1 VKRKTQAPPEEVNL
15 LGLVPVRNMKWETS
29 EEGQVV
35 LLRPKYRNAFLARL
49 LLPRMKNPHYKI
61 KLDDIGSYFWQ
72 NCDGAR
78 TIKEIAELQK
88 KRFGEAVD
96 PLYDRIS
103 LFLQTLQRSRF
114 IVFKETNGQADP
126 PAR

>member
-1 VKRKTQAPPEEVNL
+1 
-15 LGLVPVRNMKWETS
+15 MKWETS

-49 LLPRMKNPHYKI
+49 LLPRMKNPYYKI
-61 KLDDIGSYFWQ
+61 KLDEIGSYFWQ
-72 NCDGAR
+72 NCDGTR

-88 KRFGEAVD
+88 QRFGEAAD

-103 LFLQTLQRSRF
+103 LFLQTLQRTRF
-114 IVFKETNGQADP
+114 IVFKEANGQADS

>member
-1 VKRKTQAPPEEVNL
+1 MKRKTQAPPEEVNL

-49 LLPRMKNPHYKI
+49 LLPRMKNPHFKI

-88 KRFGEAVD
+88 QRFGEAVD

-114 IVFKETNGQADP
+114 IVFMETNGQADP